1 MSTAD
6 LLVSWSKRW
15 TLRNGVV
22 VCKGCGASQA
32 ERDKGAAFEHATSCP
47 NARTGM
53 KPWKD
58 LYAAAACDSS
68 RR

>member
-22 VCKGCGASQA
+22 VCRGCGASQA
-32 ERDKGAAFEHATSCP
+32 ERDKGAAFEHAISCP

-53 KPWKD
+53 KPWED
-58 LYAAAACDSS
+58 LLAAADSDNS